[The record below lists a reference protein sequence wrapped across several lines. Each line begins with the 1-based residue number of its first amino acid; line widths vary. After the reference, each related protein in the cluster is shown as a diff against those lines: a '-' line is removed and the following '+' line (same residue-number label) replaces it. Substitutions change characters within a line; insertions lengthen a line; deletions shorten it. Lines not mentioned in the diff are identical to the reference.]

1 MGGEDWIPIRR
12 RTVTHTGRQPDENFI
27 GVTCRISLLIGLP
40 SMYSRSAGVQFQ
52 PGVDYIGRR
61 PMRVNYTF
69 RVYQF
74 NNSGRSAGMGEGS
87 KCKSQYSS
95 VGTSV

>member
-1 MGGEDWIPIRR
+1 MGERQTKYLLKYRWMERGLDTDSL
-12 RTVTHTGRQPDENFI
+12 RTVTYRTDENFI
-27 GVTCRISLLIGLP
+27 GVTWRISLLIGLP

-61 PMRVNYTF
+61 PMRANYTF

-74 NNSGRSAGMGEGS
+74 NNSGRGAAEDGGE
-87 KCKSQYSS
+87 Q
-95 VGTSV
+95 V

>member
-1 MGGEDWIPIRR
+1 
-12 RTVTHTGRQPDENFI
+12 
-27 GVTCRISLLIGLP
+27 
-40 SMYSRSAGVQFQ
+40 MYSRSAGVQFQ

-74 NNSGRSAGMGEGS
+74 NNSGRGEEGS

-95 VGTSV
+95 VVTSV